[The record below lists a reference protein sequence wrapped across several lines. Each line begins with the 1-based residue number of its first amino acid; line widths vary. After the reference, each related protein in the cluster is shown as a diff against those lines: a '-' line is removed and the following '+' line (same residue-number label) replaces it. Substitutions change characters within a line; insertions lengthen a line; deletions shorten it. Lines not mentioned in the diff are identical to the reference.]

1 MDDRSR
7 NVNTCLMR
15 ALRPQLGR
23 TSVTSGQLGGRGV
36 LVFLMTLLLVTCAPE
51 PTSPSSVDLGGI
63 WTSNA
68 HLFALSQ
75 FKMTLTQ
82 EADGIVSGGWS
93 AKGDGGGGG
102 CFPGIPCDAFG
113 NLIGRNMASGVALE
127 LLGAGKFEG
136 TLVEPSR
143 LRGVFVVG
151 FGYDTITFVRA
162 AR

>member
-7 NVNTCLMR
+7 NVNTCL
-15 ALRPQLGR
+15 RPAWRLHVGQ
-23 TSVTSGQLGGRGV
+23 TSVMSAQLGGRAV

-51 PTSPSSVDLGGI
+51 PTSPSSADLGGI

-82 EADGIVSGGWS
+82 EPAGIVSGGWS

-143 LRGVFVVG
+143 LRGVFVVE
-151 FGYDTITFVRA
+151 FGYDTITFVRT

>member
-1 MDDRSR
+1 LSRASAVPSRS
-7 NVNTCLMR
+7 
-15 ALRPQLGR
+15 
-23 TSVTSGQLGGRGV
+23 GGRVV
-36 LVFLMTLLLVTCAPE
+36 LVFLVTLLIACAPE
-51 PTSPSSVDLGGI
+51 PTSPSSADLSGI

-82 EADGIVSGGWS
+82 ESDGIVSGSWS

-113 NLIGRNMASGVALE
+113 NLIGRNLASGVALE

-136 TLVEPSR
+136 SLVEPTK
-143 LRGVFVVG
+143 LRGVFVVS
-151 FGYDTITFVRA
+151 FGYDTITFVRT

>member
-1 MDDRSR
+1 MSR
-7 NVNTCLMR
+7 
-15 ALRPQLGR
+15 A
-23 TSVTSGQLGGRGV
+23 SVVPLQSGGRVV
-36 LVFLMTLLLVTCAPE
+36 LVFLVTVLIACAPE
-51 PTSPSSVDLGGI
+51 PTSPSSADLSGI

-82 EADGIVSGGWS
+82 ESDGIVSGGWS

-113 NLIGRNMASGVALE
+113 NLIGRNTASGVALE

-136 TLVEPSR
+136 SLVEPAK
-143 LRGVFVVG
+143 LRGVFAVS
-151 FGYDTITFVRA
+151 FGYDTITFVRT

>member
-1 MDDRSR
+1 M
-7 NVNTCLMR
+7 
-15 ALRPQLGR
+15 A
-23 TSVTSGQLGGRGV
+23 
-36 LVFLMTLLLVTCAPE
+36 LLLVTCAPE
-51 PTSPSSVDLGGI
+51 PTTPSSADLGGV
-63 WTSNA
+63 WTANA

-75 FKMTLTQ
+75 FKMSLTQ

-102 CFPGIPCDAFG
+102 CLPGIPCDAFG
-113 NLIGRNMASGVALE
+113 NLIGRNMVSGVGLE

-136 TLVEPSR
+136 TLVEPSK

-151 FGYDTITFVRA
+151 FGYDTITFVRT

>member
-1 MDDRSR
+1 
-7 NVNTCLMR
+7 
-15 ALRPQLGR
+15 LRPGLGR
-23 TSVTSGQLGGRGV
+23 TSAISDQPGGRLV
-36 LVFLMTLLLVTCAPE
+36 LVFLMALLLATCAPE
-51 PTSPSSVDLGGI
+51 PTSPSSADLGGI

-82 EADGIVSGGWS
+82 EANGIVSGGWS

-113 NLIGRNMASGVALE
+113 DLIGRNMASGVALE

-136 TLVEPSR
+136 SLVEPTR

-151 FGYDTITFVRA
+151 LGYDTITFVRT

>member
-1 MDDRSR
+1 MSR
-7 NVNTCLMR
+7 
-15 ALRPQLGR
+15 ASAIP
-23 TSVTSGQLGGRGV
+23 GQSGGRVV
-36 LVFLMTLLLVTCAPE
+36 LVFFMTLSLVTCAPE
-51 PTSPSSVDLGGI
+51 PTSPSSADLGGI

-75 FKMTLTQ
+75 FKMTMTQ
-82 EADGIVSGGWS
+82 ESGGIVSGGWS

-113 NLIGRNMASGVALE
+113 NLIGRNLASGVALE

-136 TLVEPSR
+136 TLVEPSK
-143 LRGVFVVG
+143 LRGVFVVS
-151 FGYDTITFVRA
+151 FGYDTITFVRT